1 MAVDASSGHLNLFA
15 LHHLLGN
22 RELMNPIDA
31 IPDAYNAAHL
41 GCGLPLS
48 GTTTATDSL
57 PLLQH
62 HGSLLSDSFHPKAV
76 MKPSDSGLSYNLPS
90 VSRKRGRD
98 SINPVLSYGTSSP
111 DHHKT
116 RPCFSFLGEDV
127 SLQIQQQ
134 QLDIDRL
141 ISHHMDKVR
150 MEIDERRKRQAR
162 RIVGRI
168 EEEVTKRLRAKEEE
182 IQKIGKLNWAL
193 EERVKSLCVEN
204 QIWRDLAQANEATA
218 NALRTNLE
226 QVLAQVSKDDCPR
239 GGGASLEE
247 EADDAASCCGS
258 NYEGREGEDEEES
271 GRRAAAAVAREAEED
286 KRRGGRAM
294 TAWCR
299 KCGKEE
305 ASVLLL
311 PCRHLCLCAVCGSSL
326 HTCPLC
332 NSPKSGSVHVNL
344 S

>member
-15 LHHLLGN
+15 LHHFLGS
-22 RELMNPIDA
+22 RELVNPMDA
-31 IPDAYNAAHL
+31 FPDAYHAAAHF

-48 GTTTATDSL
+48 GTTTATDSP
-57 PLLQH
+57 PLLQP
-62 HGSLLSDSFHPKAV
+62 HGSLISDSLPPKTV
-76 MKPSDSGLSYNLPS
+76 MKPSDSGLTYNVPS
-90 VSRKRGRD
+90 ISRKRGRD
-98 SINPVLSYGTSSP
+98 SIINPVLSYGTPSP
-111 DHHKT
+111 DNKA
-116 RPCFSFLGEDV
+116 RACFSFLGEDV
-127 SLQIQQQ
+127 SLQMQQQ

-141 ISHHMDKVR
+141 ISHHMEKVR

-168 EEEVTKRLRAKEEE
+168 EGEVAKRLRAKEEE

-226 QVLAQVSKDDCPR
+226 QVLAQVSKDDPPR
-239 GGGASLEE
+239 GGAAPED

-258 NYEGREGEDEEES
+258 NYEGGWEEES
-271 GRRAAAAVAREAEED
+271 GRRAVGGEAQDD
-286 KRRGGRAM
+286 KRRSRRGRAM
-294 TAWCR
+294 TTWCR

>member
-15 LHHLLGN
+15 LHHFLGN
-22 RELMNPIDA
+22 RDVLNPMDA
-31 IPDAYNAAHL
+31 IPDAYNAAAHL

-57 PLLQH
+57 PLLQQR
-62 HGSLLSDSFHPKAV
+62 GSLISDSLPPKAV
-76 MKPSDSGLSYNLPS
+76 MKPSDSGLTYNLPS
-90 VSRKRGRD
+90 VPRKRGRD
-98 SINPVLSYGTSSP
+98 SINPVLSYGMSSP
-111 DHHKT
+111 DDKT
-116 RPCFSFLGEDV
+116 RACFSFLGEDV
-127 SLQIQQQ
+127 SMQVQQQ

-141 ISHHMDKVR
+141 ISHHMESVR
-150 MEIDERRKRQAR
+150 MEIEERRKRQAR
-162 RIVGRI
+162 RMVGRI
-168 EEEVTKRLRAKEEE
+168 EEEVAKRLRTKEEE

-193 EERVKSLCVEN
+193 EERVKSLCIEN

-226 QVLAQVSKDDCPR
+226 QVLAQVSKDDR
-239 GGGASLEE
+239 GASMED
-247 EADDAASCCGS
+247 EADDAGSCCGS
-258 NYEGREGEDEEES
+258 NYDEEKEEGEEES
-271 GRRAAAAVAREAEED
+271 GRRGLGE
-286 KRRGGRAM
+286 
-294 TAWCR
+294 
-299 KCGKEE
+299 EE

>member
-15 LHHLLGN
+15 LHHFLGN
-22 RELMNPIDA
+22 RELLLNPMDA
-31 IPDAYNAAHL
+31 IPDPYNAAQL

-57 PLLQH
+57 PLLQQ
-62 HGSLLSDSFHPKAV
+62 HGSLISDSLPPKAV
-76 MKPSDSGLSYNLPS
+76 MKPSDSGLTHNLPS

-111 DHHKT
+111 DSKT
-116 RPCFSFLGEDV
+116 RACFSFLGEDV
-127 SLQIQQQ
+127 SMQIQQQ

-141 ISHHMDKVR
+141 ISHHMEKVR
-150 MEIDERRKRQAR
+150 MEIEERRKRQAR

-168 EEEVTKRLRAKEEE
+168 EEEVGKRLRSKEEE

-193 EERVKSLCVEN
+193 EERVKTLCVEN

-226 QVLAQVSKDDCPR
+226 QVLAQVGTDDLPR
-239 GGGASLEE
+239 GGAAMDD
-247 EADDAASCCGS
+247 EADDAGSCCGS
-258 NYEGREGEDEEES
+258 NYDGEGEGEGEEES
-271 GRRAAAAVAREAEED
+271 RRRGLGEAQHGRRR
-286 KRRGGRAM
+286 GRAA
-294 TAWCR
+294 TTTWCR